1 VLLAF
6 LSDLWVALALFYLF
20 NLIYSLSNSPSVSS
34 TIEQAPESRGT
45 IMAMMAIFTTSGMI
59 MATAVGG
66 AALVL
71 SGWIGVI
78 LTFVALQLVSVAIFF
93 FLTEDQ
99 CQT

>member
-1 VLLAF
+1 
-6 LSDLWVALALFYLF
+6 
-20 NLIYSLSNSPSVSS
+20 
-34 TIEQAPESRGT
+34 
-45 IMAMMAIFTTSGMI
+45 MAMMAIFTTSGMI